1 VRIGF
6 CEEIKEDRQ
15 EKNVKTAGCKSDLC
29 IFDHMLIKLL
39 FYAFL
44 IYLAFKLVFNLIIPV
59 YRTTKKVKRGFREM
73 QEKMEQQASRYHQQQ
88 SYQENAKQQ
97 TTPARHGDYIEFEEI
112 K

>member
-1 VRIGF
+1 ML
-6 CEEIKEDRQ
+6 
-15 EKNVKTAGCKSDLC
+15 VKY
-29 IFDHMLIKLL
+29 L

-73 QEKMEQQASRYHQQQ
+73 QNKMQEHARQYEQQQQAHTQ
-88 SYQENAKQQ
+88 NIKPQATQ
-97 TTPARHGDYIEFEEI
+97 TKTGDYIEFEEI